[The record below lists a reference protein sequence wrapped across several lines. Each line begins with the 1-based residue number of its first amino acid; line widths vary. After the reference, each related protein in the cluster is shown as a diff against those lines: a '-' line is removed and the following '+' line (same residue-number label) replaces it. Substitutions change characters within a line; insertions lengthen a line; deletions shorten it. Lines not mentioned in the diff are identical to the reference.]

1 MSFILSRQ
9 QLYDLAWSY
18 PRKQLSK
25 QIGISDVAITKA
37 CKKASI
43 IVPERGY
50 WAKRKSGKNIS
61 KIPLMPRDL
70 SISNHVAISGNRP
83 ETLKSHTDSDIIEEL
98 QSEDVAVLTE
108 RFAKR
113 LGHVVVPRNFDFAHP
128 IIKKLLE
135 KDEEIRQK
143 KATEQYYWHEPKFE
157 TPFERRRLRI
167 ISAIFSAFAKVGC
180 RGWIS
185 GDGASDLGVKIGAMT
200 IGFTVDSPSDRRH
213 ERLRRPT
220 SNSISSEKL
229 SISINAYS
237 PPLGL
242 TLVWTDE
249 QDSLLEK
256 RMTEVVVG
264 MAVAAEYLHRE
275 SIRRHIVWERERRE
289 AAEREEIRRRKEAEL
304 QEQER
309 IAAMKKAR
317 IDALLAD
324 AESLERAALLRSY
337 VDSVLALQPV
347 ETTYN
352 DLKIWAGFVRQQA
365 DALDPLTSGRLKKSI
380 MEALAEA
387 RVSEAIEVDCTSQ
400 N

>member
-1 MSFILSRQ
+1 
-9 QLYDLAWSY
+9 
-18 PRKQLSK
+18 
-25 QIGISDVAITKA
+25 
-37 CKKASI
+37 
-43 IVPERGY
+43 
-50 WAKRKSGKNIS
+50 
-61 KIPLMPRDL
+61 
-70 SISNHVAISGNRP
+70 
-83 ETLKSHTDSDIIEEL
+83 
-98 QSEDVAVLTE
+98 
-108 RFAKR
+108 
-113 LGHVVVPRNFDFAHP
+113 
-128 IIKKLLE
+128 
-135 KDEEIRQK
+135 
-143 KATEQYYWHEPKFE
+143 
-157 TPFERRRLRI
+157 
-167 ISAIFSAFAKVGC
+167 
-180 RGWIS
+180 
-185 GDGASDLGVKIGAMT
+185 
-200 IGFTVDSPSDRRH
+200 
-213 ERLRRPT
+213 
-220 SNSISSEKL
+220 
-229 SISINAYS
+229 
-237 PPLGL
+237 
-242 TLVWTDE
+242 
-249 QDSLLEK
+249 
-256 RMTEVVVG
+256 

-289 AAEREEIRRRKEAEL
+289 AAEREEIRRRKEAER

>member
-9 QLYDLAWSY
+9 QLYDLVWSY

-43 IVPERGY
+43 IVPDRGY
-50 WAKRKSGKNIS
+50 WAKLRFGKNIS

-128 IIKKLLE
+128 LIKKLLE

-167 ISAIFSAFAKVGC
+167 MSAVFSAFAKVGC

-220 SNSISSEKL
+220 SNNISSEKL

-264 MAVAAEYLHRE
+264 MAVAAF
-275 SIRRHIVWERERRE
+275 S
-289 AAEREEIRRRKEAEL
+289 
-304 QEQER
+304 
-309 IAAMKKAR
+309 
-317 IDALLAD
+317 
-324 AESLERAALLRSY
+324 
-337 VDSVLALQPV
+337 
-347 ETTYN
+347 
-352 DLKIWAGFVRQQA
+352 FVK
-365 DALDPLTSGRLKKSI
+365 G
-380 MEALAEA
+380 E
-387 RVSEAIEVDCTSQ
+387 
-400 N
+400 